1 MKILLEVMKCRAVFV
16 CAYLCVCVCQEAL
29 CVFVVEGCKS
39 LKILSVFTTLM
50 LVYVEGTEQ
59 GFGEMTQST
68 EVQVTCPFGW
78 LSPKFLSLLSSCRQL
93 HQLAWDLSKFAYV

>member
-1 MKILLEVMKCRAVFV
+1 MSPKDASNFTQLKIPRLNHAFELSVHEESLLKMKILLEVMKCRAVFV
-16 CAYLCVCVCQEAL
+16 CVYLCVCVCQEAL

-39 LKILSVFTTLM
+39 LKIFSVFTTLM

-68 EVQVTCPFGW
+68 EV
-78 LSPKFLSLLSSCRQL
+78 
-93 HQLAWDLSKFAYV
+93 